1 MANSYKPGK
10 FAGTLQANVVGDTS
24 KTTPTLGDDFDVE
37 LANLKSAQKK
47 IENNLSK
54 IKTQVSALMNDKETG
69 KMATSYLKSTIRRM
83 DKLKDSL
90 ATSVNK
96 VSKAIN
102 SAQKAEW
109 KRYKAV
115 LDQWIATQNQG
126 NATSSGTTAG
136 TSTNTN
142 TNTSTS
148 TSTSNTTS
156 NTSSETTST
165 ASTATSTI
173 GGNSFESSGSATV
186 STAASESI
194 GGTASGTLSDSI
206 SGSVG
211 TISDNID

>member
-37 LANLKSAQKK
+37 LANLKSTQKK

-126 NATSSGTTAG
+126 NATSSGTTAS

-142 TNTSTS
+142 

-173 GGNSFESSGSATV
+173 GG
-186 STAASESI
+186 
-194 GGTASGTLSDSI
+194 TASGTLSDSI
-206 SGSVG
+206 SG
-211 TISDNID
+211 

>member
-83 DKLKDSL
+83 DKLKNSL

-142 TNTSTS
+142 TS

-156 NTSSETTST
+156 NTSSKTTST

-194 GGTASGTLSDSI
+194 GGTASGTSSDSI

>member
-126 NATSSGTTAG
+126 NATSSGTTAS

-148 TSTSNTTS
+148 TSNTTS
-156 NTSSETTST
+156 NISSETTST

-173 GGNSFESSGSATV
+173 GG
-186 STAASESI
+186 
-194 GGTASGTLSDSI
+194 TASGTLSDSI
-206 SGSVG
+206 SG
-211 TISDNID
+211 